1 MTKRSLFSALRF
13 SHTRFVPL
21 SSFHVGSELHVEYAC
36 TCISHC
42 AWLYGTLYNV
52 LVLFPHIPPH
62 PPTHPHIHVFL
73 PPIFHTPCHHP
84 THTFILSPC
93 SHPHYFHTH
102 PPHTSPMHTLT
113 TPQPTLRAAHTC
125 RSPTVPSPNPAASP
139 PTLALPP
146 HTSSLQQQDSRRP
159 VSLGQSRDPAG
170 EENLPGDA
178 GSVHL
183 HSKRPL

>member
-1 MTKRSLFSALRF
+1 MYMYMYQ
-13 SHTRFVPL
+13 
-21 SSFHVGSELHVEYAC
+21 SFCTVFC
-36 TCISHC
+36 TCIMFF
-42 AWLYGTLYNV
+42 
-52 LVLFPHIPPH
+52 LFYPPTSPHIPP
-62 PPTHPHIHVFL
+62 
-73 PPIFHTPCHHP
+73 P
-84 THTFILSPC
+84 THTYMFYLPSSTHPSP
-93 SHPHYFHTH
+93 SHPHVHTLPMLTPSLSPHTPSPHFTHAHPHYLHTH
-102 PPHTSPMHTLT
+102 LHTSPMHTLT

-139 PTLALPP
+139 PTLSLPP

-170 EENLPGDA
+170 EENLTGNA